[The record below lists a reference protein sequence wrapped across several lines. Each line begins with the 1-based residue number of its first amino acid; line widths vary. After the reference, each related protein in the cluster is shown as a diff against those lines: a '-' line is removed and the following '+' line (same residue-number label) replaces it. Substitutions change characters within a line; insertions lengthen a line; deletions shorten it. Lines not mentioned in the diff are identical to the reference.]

1 MNIKSNS
8 IIGVGIML
16 IDQRQKV
23 LLGYRNKNDEPASW
37 CFPGGKMDAHESIED
52 AAVRELLE
60 ETALDLSQYIES
72 IQPLNTIIDQDSE
85 AVKVTFGTI
94 YQLLDERLKTQIC
107 VTEPEI
113 FERWEWFSFDELP
126 QPLFPETEVMIR
138 HFLNQPQEKRWAV
151 YSNQSNAKTS

>member
-1 MNIKSNS
+1 
-8 IIGVGIML
+8 ML

-23 LLGYRNKNDEPASW
+23 LLGYRNKIDEPASW
-37 CFPGGKMDAHESIED
+37 CFPGGKMDAHESVED

-72 IQPLNTIIDQDSE
+72 IQPLNTFIDQDSE

-94 YQLLDERLKTQIC
+94 YQLLDERLKTQIY

-113 FERWEWFSFDELP
+113 FERWEWFSFDKLP

-138 HFLNQPQEKRWAV
+138 DFLNQSQEKRWAV
-151 YSNQSNAKTS
+151 YSN